1 MVTTSASSRWLSWED
16 LAPELQR
23 VWGEAWGLPGGSFRA
38 HLERVIKGASL
49 VPLGLAS
56 CHLPRGSSRGYKW

>member
-23 VWGEAWGLPGGSFRA
+23 VCGGGLGTAWWQL
-38 HLERVIKGASL
+38 
-49 VPLGLAS
+49 
-56 CHLPRGSSRGYKW
+56 